1 MEKNDKRGAVEE
13 LGNKIIRMK
22 KLSSMMSS
30 VKGVVEEW
38 EVDENKEKTT
48 KEITDYYKNMLY
60 SLKEFSVNLNELVR
74 HYEYQFDYMRSMT
87 AIYAPPDVFRTKKNQ
102 DDESNNQDDENSD

>member
-13 LGNKIIRMK
+13 LENKIIRMK
-22 KLSSMMSS
+22 KLSSMTSL

-38 EVDENKEKTT
+38 EEDENKAKTT

-60 SLKEFSVNLNELVR
+60 SLKEFSINLDKLVR
-74 HYEYQFDYMRSMT
+74 HYERQYT
-87 AIYAPPDVFRTKKNQ
+87 TI
-102 DDESNNQDDENSD
+102 